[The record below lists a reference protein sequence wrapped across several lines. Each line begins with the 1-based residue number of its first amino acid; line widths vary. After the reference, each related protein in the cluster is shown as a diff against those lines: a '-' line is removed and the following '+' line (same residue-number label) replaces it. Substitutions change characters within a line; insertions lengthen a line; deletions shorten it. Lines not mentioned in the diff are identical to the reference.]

1 MQTTSR
7 SKSKINLTGITKI
20 FFPSSLSGGLVV
32 IRGTGKGAQQRL
44 GQQEGRVPQNSL
56 QTQAQWKKG
65 KHCPKSLHAV
75 PKSYCPPL
83 VGAACPAPVRPLN
96 FCDSCAG
103 VVVVKE
109 LALPPPPRPV
119 LSLRRRF
126 ASSSVPSRWFRLSL
140 FQASA
145 LLSPPPYLLDGL

>member
-44 GQQEGRVPQNSL
+44 GRQEGRVPQNSL

-109 LALPPPPRPV
+109 LALPPPPPRAIV
-119 LSLRRRF
+119 
-126 ASSSVPSRWFRLSL
+126 A
-140 FQASA
+140 
-145 LLSPPPYLLDGL
+145 